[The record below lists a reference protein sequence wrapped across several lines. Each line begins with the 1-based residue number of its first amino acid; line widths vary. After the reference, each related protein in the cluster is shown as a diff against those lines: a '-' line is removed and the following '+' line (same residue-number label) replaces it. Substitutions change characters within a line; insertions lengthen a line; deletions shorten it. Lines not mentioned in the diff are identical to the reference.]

1 MTGNRHRLRHLG
13 LVLFLTAMLGWPLP
27 AQEETS
33 GSEESAPLLKPEEA
47 ERLFLGYIYDR
58 SHLMRNCMFLGGVK
72 VGEVTYKSTLATAEI
87 RYRIECQ
94 QEEIE
99 AAPLDRTLKENF
111 LYRYVTDH
119 WEMLGRATE
128 VSPSLK
134 GMSPPPETAAAPATD
149 PSQGDRKQIAQEVLA
164 WVALGT
170 PPPGIDAGFPGG
182 RFFAATEKI
191 LVSSENLAGLDSLA
205 VAGKEV
211 LILSPEALL
220 QRTVLM
226 GGGIWLRFESLDLS
240 NNTAH
245 AIIGIAAPV
254 LPGPSPGGDPIRT
267 LSRISADFYRRKAAW
282 TMTRFRPI

>member
-1 MTGNRHRLRHLG
+1 MTANRMTVRHVG
-13 LVLFLTAMLGWPLP
+13 LVIFLTAVLSSPLP
-27 AQEETS
+27 AQDEPT
-33 GSEESAPLLKPEEA
+33 GSEEGVPLLKPEEA

-72 VGEVTYKSTLATAEI
+72 IGEVTYKGTLATAEI

-99 AAPLDRTLKENF
+99 VAPLDRTLKEDF

-119 WEMLGRATE
+119 WELLGRATE
-128 VSPSLK
+128 VSQSLK
-134 GMSPPPETAAAPATD
+134 GPLPPPEAPAATPPD
-149 PSQGDRKQIAQEVLA
+149 PYQGARRQIAQEVLA

-182 RFFAATEKI
+182 KFFATTEKI
-191 LVSSENLAGLDSLA
+191 LVSSENLAGLDSLT

-226 GGGIWLRFESLDLS
+226 GGGIWLRFESLDMSS
-240 NNTAH
+240 NSAH
-245 AIIGIAAPV
+245 AVISILAPV
-254 LPGPSPGGDPIRT
+254 LPGPGPGGEPIRT
-267 LSRISADFYRRKAAW
+267 LSRISADFYRRNAAW
-282 TMTRFRPI
+282 SMTRFRPI

>member
-1 MTGNRHRLRHLG
+1 MTGYGNSLCHVS
-13 LVLFLTAMLGWPLP
+13 LVMLIMASLSVPLP

-33 GSEESAPLLKPEEA
+33 GSEENMPLLKPEEA
-47 ERLFLGYIYDR
+47 ERLFLTYIYDK

-72 VGEVTYKSTLATAEI
+72 IGEITYKGTLSTVEI
-87 RYRIECQ
+87 RYRIECR

-99 AAPLDRTLKENF
+99 MPPLDRTLKEDF
-111 LYRYVTDH
+111 LYRYVTDY

-128 VSPSLK
+128 VSQSLK
-134 GMSPPPETAAAPATD
+134 GPVPPAEVAATAIPD
-149 PSQGDRKQIAQEVLA
+149 PTQRVRKAIAEGVLA

-182 RFFAATEKI
+182 RFFATTEKI
-191 LVSSENLAGLDSLA
+191 LVSNENLAGLESLT
-205 VAGKEV
+205 VTGKEV

-226 GGGIWLRFESLDLS
+226 GGGIWLRFESLDIS
-240 NNTAH
+240 DDSAH
-245 AIIGIAAPV
+245 ALIAILAPV

-267 LSRISADFYRRKAAW
+267 LSRISADFYRRKSAW

>member
-1 MTGNRHRLRHLG
+1 MTGYPNSLCRVS
-13 LVLFLTAMLGWPLP
+13 LVMLIMASLSVPLP

-33 GSEESAPLLKPEEA
+33 GSEESVPLLKPEEA

-72 VGEVTYKSTLATAEI
+72 IGEVTYKGTLATAEI
-87 RYRIECQ
+87 RYRIECR

-99 AAPLDRTLKENF
+99 MPPLDRTLKEDF
-111 LYRYVTDH
+111 LYRYLTDY

-128 VSPSLK
+128 VSPALK
-134 GMSPPPETAAAPATD
+134 GQTSPPLMPAAPPD
-149 PSQGDRKQIAQEVLA
+149 PWRNDRKLIAEAVLA

-170 PPPGIDAGFPGG
+170 PPAGVDAGFPGG
-182 RFFAATEKI
+182 KFFAATEKI
-191 LVSSENLAGLDSLA
+191 LVSSENLAGLDSLT

-220 QRTVLM
+220 QRTVLT
-226 GGGIWLRFESLDLS
+226 GGGIWLRFESLDFS
-240 NNTAH
+240 DDAAH
-245 AIIGIAAPV
+245 ALIGIAASV
-254 LPGPSPGGDPIRT
+254 LPGPTPGGDPIRT
-267 LSRISADFYRRKAAW
+267 LSRIAADFYRRKSAW

>member
-1 MTGNRHRLRHLG
+1 MAGYRKSLCRVS
-13 LVLFLTAMLGWPLP
+13 LVVLLTAVMSSPLP

-33 GSEESAPLLKPEEA
+33 GSEESVPLLKPEEA

-72 VGEVTYKSTLATAEI
+72 IGEVTYKGTLATAEI
-87 RYRIECQ
+87 RYRIECR

-99 AAPLDRTLKENF
+99 MPPLDRTLKEDF
-111 LYRYVTDH
+111 LYRYVSDY
-119 WEMLGRATE
+119 WVMLGRATE
-128 VSPSLK
+128 VSPGLK
-134 GMSPPPETAAAPATD
+134 GEVPPPGVAVAAAPD
-149 PSQGDRKQIAQEVLA
+149 PSRGIRKKIAEEVLA
-164 WVALGT
+164 WVALGK

-182 RFFAATEKI
+182 KFFATTEKI
-191 LVSSENLAGLDSLA
+191 LVSNENLAGLESLT

-226 GGGIWLRFESLDLS
+226 GGGIWLRFESLDIS
-240 NNTAH
+240 DDSAH
-245 AIIGIAAPV
+245 ALIGIAAPV
-254 LPGPSPGGDPIRT
+254 LPGPVPGGDPIRT
-267 LSRISADFYRRKAAW
+267 LSRISADFYRRKSAW

>member
-1 MTGNRHRLRHLG
+1 MTGYRKCLCRAS
-13 LVLFLTAMLGWPLP
+13 LVMFFIASLSAPLP

-33 GSEESAPLLKPEEA
+33 GSGENFPLLKPEEA
-47 ERLFLGYIYDR
+47 ERLFLVYIYDR

-72 VGEVTYKSTLATAEI
+72 IGEITYKGTLATAEI

-94 QEEIE
+94 QQEIE
-99 AAPLDRTLKENF
+99 MPPLDRTLKEDF
-111 LYRYVTDH
+111 LYRYVKDYWT
-119 WEMLGRATE
+119 MLGRATE
-128 VSPSLK
+128 VAPSLK
-134 GMSPPPETAAAPATD
+134 GEVPPPPAAPAAPD
-149 PSQGDRKQIAQEVLA
+149 PWQGDRKRIAEEVVA

-182 RFFAATEKI
+182 KFFAATEKI
-191 LVSSENLAGLDSLA
+191 LVSSENLPGLDSLT

-226 GGGIWLRFESLDLS
+226 GGGIWLRFESFDLS
-240 NNTAH
+240 NNAAH
-245 AIIGIAAPV
+245 AIIAIAAPV

-267 LSRISADFYRRKAAW
+267 LSRISADFYRRNSIWA
-282 TMTRFRPI
+282 MTRFRPI